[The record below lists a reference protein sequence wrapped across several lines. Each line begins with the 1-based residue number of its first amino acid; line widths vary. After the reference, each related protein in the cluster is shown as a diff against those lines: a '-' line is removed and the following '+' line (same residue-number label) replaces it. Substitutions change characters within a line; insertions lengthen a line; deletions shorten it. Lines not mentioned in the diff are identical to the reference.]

1 MSTILSIILTLVAIA
16 VVFALIKAGLDIV
29 AQILAT
35 VLGFLTH
42 YWLLPIVL
50 AGLSYWIFE
59 RFWLGLIIGLI
70 ITLIFKSAASKGS
83 DSNDSDYDSGYDGND
98 YYTREEIIEIL
109 EDIANE
115 DNYPYTEDDN
125 D

>member
-35 VLGFLTH
+35 VLAFLIH

-59 RFWLGLIIGLI
+59 RFWLGLIIGLV
-70 ITLIFKSAASKGS
+70 ITLIFRSSASKDS
-83 DSNDSDYDSGYDGND
+83 DSNDSNYASGSESDF
-98 YYTREEIIEIL
+98 YTEEEAIEIL
-109 EDIANE
+109 DKILDE
-115 DNYPYTEDDN
+115 DNFPYTEDDSN
-125 D
+125 